1 MNLEVTVIKLK
12 DFKCIQTC
20 QNCLSTARVPSYNFF
35 FVPAPLVMDEN
46 KWEELSEVQTDYIDS
61 ARSEITDDTDVS
73 YITVR
78 IRHC

>member
-1 MNLEVTVIKLK
+1 
-12 DFKCIQTC
+12 
-20 QNCLSTARVPSYNFF
+20 
-35 FVPAPLVMDEN
+35 MDEN

-78 IRHC
+78 IRHW